1 MTAYAVA
8 VSQNHDARDPIF
20 ALSDDFVA
28 AFAAQCPAHATLAG
42 LPCDDGAWNDWS
54 PSGAASWAST
64 VASFQERLRA
74 LPPPRGPE
82 ARWGR
87 LARRVMADYLDE
99 RLDDFRHDEHLRDLN
114 NIESAFQHL
123 RMVFDLMDL
132 QSAAG
137 WDAVASR
144 LEGLPQACDSY
155 RASLEEGR
163 RTGKVAAR
171 RQVCAVIEQARYQ
184 AGEASFFLTL
194 PAAYEASG
202 LATGAGRARL
212 AAGAERARAAFGAF
226 AGYLEQTYLP
236 SARAED
242 AVGEERYLR
251 HARRFLGANIDPI
264 ETYAWG
270 WSEVHAIEARM
281 ARLAAE
287 ILPGASLPEVIQ
299 VLETDPA
306 RCAPGPD
313 EFLRTMSERQR
324 KALAELD
331 GVHFDIP
338 APIRHIDVKMAP
350 PGGALGAYYVPPSDG
365 FKRPGT
371 IWYAPGSKRVFP
383 LYEEITTAYH
393 EGFPGHH
400 LQCGLQVYLD
410 DRLSRLHRFLV
421 VNSGHAEG
429 WALYAEQL
437 MYELGYFERPDYV
450 LGMLSGKLTRAYR
463 VVLDIGMHL
472 GLPIPERA
480 PLRAGEPWRYE
491 TAVEYL
497 HRRAF
502 LTPEHAHSEATRY
515 LGWPGQAI
523 CYKVGERVVLEL
535 REELRR
541 RQGEAFDLKA
551 FHARVIGSGS
561 VGLDHLREIVLGDD
575 ADDAAP

>member
-1 MTAYAVA
+1 MKH
-8 VSQNHDARDPIF
+8 NHDARDPIF
-20 ALSDDFVA
+20 ALSDEFVE
-28 AFAAQCPAHATLAG
+28 AFAARCPAHATLAG
-42 LPCDDGAWNDWS
+42 IPCDEGAWNDWS
-54 PSGAASWAST
+54 PAGAADWASSL
-64 VASFQERLRA
+64 ASFRERLRS
-74 LPPPRGPE
+74 LPPPRGRGSD

-99 RLDDFRHDEHLRDLN
+99 RLDDFHHGEHLRDLN
-114 NIESAFQHL
+114 NIESPFQHL

-132 QSAAG
+132 GSAAG
-137 WDAVASR
+137 WEAVASR
-144 LEGLPQACDSY
+144 LERLPQACDGY

-163 RTGKVAAR
+163 RTGQVVAR
-171 RQVCAVIEQARYQ
+171 RQVVAVIEQARYQ
-184 AGEASFFLTL
+184 AGEASFFITL

-202 LATGAGRARL
+202 FAVGAGRERL
-212 AAGAERARAAFGAF
+212 AAGAERARAAFGAL
-226 AGYLEQTYLP
+226 AGYLEQAYLP
-236 SARAED
+236 SARAVD
-242 AVGEERYLR
+242 AVGRERYLR
-251 HARRFLGANIDPI
+251 LSRRFLGASIDPI

-270 WSEVHAIEARM
+270 WSEVHAIEAQM
-281 ARLAAE
+281 ARLADE
-287 ILPGASLPEVIQ
+287 ILPGASLPEVIER
-299 VLETDPA
+299 LTTDPA
-306 RCAPGPD
+306 RCAHDAD
-313 EFLRTMSERQR
+313 EFLRIMSERQR
-324 KALAELD
+324 RALAELD

-338 APIRHIDVKMAP
+338 APIRHIEVKMAP

-371 IWYAPGSKRVFP
+371 VWYAPGAKREFP
-383 LYEEITTAYH
+383 LYEEITIAYH

-400 LQCGLQVYLD
+400 LQCGLQVHLE

-421 VNSGHAEG
+421 TNSGHAEG

-437 MYELGYFERPDYV
+437 MYELGYFERPEYV

-472 GLPIPERA
+472 DLPIPSHA
-480 PLRAGEPWRYE
+480 PLHAGEPWRYE

-502 LTPEHAHSEATRY
+502 LTLDHAHSEATRY

-561 VGLDHLREIVLGDD
+561 VGLDHLREIVLEDPEDG
-575 ADDAAP
+575 ATS

>member
-171 RQVCAVIEQARYQ
+171 RQVRAVIEQARYQ

-338 APIRHIDVKMAP
+338 APIRHIEVKMAP

>member
-1 MTAYAVA
+1 M
-8 VSQNHDARDPIF
+8 SQNHDARDPIF
-20 ALSDDFVA
+20 ALSDEFVE
-28 AFAAQCPAHATLAG
+28 AFAARCPAHATLAG

-87 LARRVMADYLDE
+87 LARRVMADHLDE
-99 RLDDFRHDEHLRDLN
+99 RLDDFGHGEHLRDLN

-132 QSAAG
+132 QGAAG
-137 WDAVASR
+137 WEAVASR
-144 LEGLPQACDSY
+144 LEGLPQACDGY

-163 RTGKVAAR
+163 RTGQVAAR
-171 RQVCAVIEQARYQ
+171 RQVRAVIEQARFQ

-202 LATGAGRARL
+202 FATDAGRARL
-212 AAGAERARAAFGAF
+212 AAGVARARAAFGAF
-226 AGYLEQTYLP
+226 AGYLEQAYLP

-251 HARRFLGANIDPI
+251 SARRFLGMSIDPI

-281 ARLAAE
+281 ARLAADL
-287 ILPGASLPEVIQ
+287 LPGASLPEVIR

-306 RCAPGPD
+306 RCAPD
-313 EFLRTMSERQR
+313 VDTFLRIMAERQR

-338 APIRHIDVKMAP
+338 APIRHIEVKLAP

-371 IWYAPGSKRVFP
+371 VWYVPGSKRTFP

-400 LQCGLQVYLD
+400 LQCALQVYLD

-421 VNSGHAEG
+421 TNSGYAEG

-437 MYELGYFERPDYV
+437 MYELGYFERPEYV
-450 LGMLSGKLTRAYR
+450 LGMLQGKLMRAYR

-472 GLPIPERA
+472 GLSIPAHA
-480 PLRAGEPWRYE
+480 PLHAGEPWGYE
-491 TAVEYL
+491 IAVEYL

-502 LTPEHAHSEATRY
+502 LTLEHAHSEATRY

-535 REELRR
+535 REALRR

-561 VGLDHLREIVLGDD
+561 VGLDHQRELVLGDD
-575 ADDAAP
+575 ANDAAP

>member
-1 MTAYAVA
+1 M
-8 VSQNHDARDPIF
+8 SQDHDARDPIF
-20 ALSDDFVA
+20 ALSDEFVE
-28 AFAAQCPAHATLAG
+28 AFAARCPAHATLAG
-42 LPCDDGAWNDWS
+42 IPCDEGAWNDWS

-64 VASFQERLRA
+64 VASFQERLRS
-74 LPPPRGPE
+74 LPPPRPGAE
-82 ARWGR
+82 ARWCR
-87 LARRVMADYLDE
+87 LARRVMADHLDE
-99 RLDDFRHDEHLRDLN
+99 RLDDFRHGEHLRDLN

-123 RMVFDLMDL
+123 RMVFDLMDVH
-132 QSAAG
+132 SAAG
-137 WDAVASR
+137 WEAIASR
-144 LEGLPQACDSY
+144 LEGLPRACDSY

-163 RTGKVAAR
+163 RTGQVVAR

-184 AGEASFFLTL
+184 AGDASFFLTL

-202 LATGAGRARL
+202 CGADADRARI
-212 AAGAERARAAFGAF
+212 AASRARVADGVERARAAFGAL

-236 SARAED
+236 SARAAD
-242 AVGEERYLR
+242 AVGKERYLR
-251 HARRFLGANIDPI
+251 LSRRFLGASIDPI

-270 WSEVHAIEARM
+270 WSEVHAIEAQM
-281 ARLAAE
+281 ARLAGE
-287 ILPGASLPEVIQ
+287 ILPGASLPEVID
-299 VLETDPA
+299 LLMTDPA
-306 RCAPGPD
+306 RCAPSAD
-313 EFLRTMSERQR
+313 EFLRIMSERQR

-338 APIRHIDVKMAP
+338 APIRHIEVKLAP

-371 IWYAPGSKRVFP
+371 VWYAPGTKQAFP

-400 LQCGLQVYLD
+400 LQCALQVHLD

-421 VNSGHAEG
+421 TNSGHAEG

-472 GLPIPERA
+472 ELPIPRDA
-480 PLRAGEPWRYE
+480 PLHAGEPWRYE
-491 TAVEYL
+491 IAVEYL

-502 LTPEHAHSEATRY
+502 LPLEHAHSEATRY

-523 CYKVGERVVLEL
+523 SYKVGERVVLEL
-535 REELRR
+535 RDALKR

-561 VGLDHLREIVLGDD
+561 VGLDHLREIVL
-575 ADDAAP
+575 DDAAP

>member
-1 MTAYAVA
+1 MPAYAVA
-8 VSQNHDARDPIF
+8 VSQDHDARDPIF
-20 ALSDDFVA
+20 ALSDEFVE
-28 AFAAQCPAHATLAG
+28 AFAARCPAHATLAG
-42 LPCDDGAWNDWS
+42 IPCDEGAWNDWS

-64 VASFQERLRA
+64 VASFQERLRS
-74 LPPPRGPE
+74 LPPPRPGAE
-82 ARWGR
+82 SRWGR
-87 LARRVMADYLDE
+87 LARRVMADHLDE
-99 RLDDFRHDEHLRDLN
+99 RLDDFRHGEHLRDLN

-123 RMVFDLMDL
+123 RMVFDLMDVR
-132 QSAAG
+132 SAAG
-137 WDAVASR
+137 WEAIVSR
-144 LEGLPQACDSY
+144 LEGLPRACDSY

-163 RTGKVAAR
+163 RTGQAVAR
-171 RQVCAVIEQARYQ
+171 RQVRAVIEQARYQ
-184 AGEASFFLTL
+184 AGDASFFLTL
-194 PAAYEASG
+194 LAAYEASG
-202 LATGAGRARL
+202 CAADAGRARL
-212 AAGAERARAAFGAF
+212 ADGVERARAAFGAF

-236 SARAED
+236 SARAAD

-251 HARRFLGANIDPI
+251 LSRRFLGASIDPI

-270 WSEVHAIEARM
+270 WSEVHAIEAQM

-287 ILPGASLPEVIQ
+287 ILPGASLPEVIE
-299 VLETDPA
+299 LLMTDPA
-306 RCAPGPD
+306 RCAQGAD
-313 EFLRTMSERQR
+313 EFLRIMSERQR

-338 APIRHIDVKMAP
+338 SPIHHIEVKLAP

-371 IWYAPGSKRVFP
+371 VWYAAGTKQAFP

-400 LQCGLQVYLD
+400 LQCALQVHLD

-421 VNSGHAEG
+421 TNSGHAEG

-472 GLPIPERA
+472 ELPIPGDA
-480 PLRAGEPWRYE
+480 PLHAGEPWRYE
-491 TAVEYL
+491 IAVEYL

-502 LTPEHAHSEATRY
+502 LPLEHAHSEATRY

-523 CYKVGERVVLEL
+523 SYKVGERVVLEL
-535 REELRR
+535 RDALRR

-561 VGLDHLREIVLGDD
+561 VGLDHLREIVL
-575 ADDAAP
+575 DDAAH

>member
-1 MTAYAVA
+1 M
-8 VSQNHDARDPIF
+8 SQNLDARDPIF
-20 ALSDDFVA
+20 ALSDEFVE

-82 ARWGR
+82 AQWGR
-87 LARRVMADYLDE
+87 LARRVMADHLDE
-99 RLDDFRHDEHLRDLN
+99 RLDDFRHGEHLRDLN
-114 NIESAFQHL
+114 NIESPFQHL

-132 QSAAG
+132 QTAAG
-137 WDAVASR
+137 WEAVVSR
-144 LEGLPQACDSY
+144 LEGLSQACESY

-163 RTGKVAAR
+163 RTGQVAAR
-171 RQVCAVIEQARYQ
+171 RQVRAVIEQARFQ

-236 SARAED
+236 SARDED

-251 HARRFLGANIDPI
+251 SARRFLGMSIDPI

-306 RCAPGPD
+306 RCAPDAGA
-313 EFLRTMSERQR
+313 FLRIMSERQR

-338 APIRHIDVKMAP
+338 APIRHIDVKLAP

-371 IWYAPGSKRVFP
+371 IWYAPGSKRMFP

-421 VNSGHAEG
+421 TNSGYAEG

-450 LGMLSGKLTRAYR
+450 LGMLTGKLTRAYR

-472 GLPIPERA
+472 GLSIPAHA
-480 PLRAGEPWRYE
+480 PLHAGEPWRYE
-491 TAVEYL
+491 SAVEYL

-502 LTPEHAHSEATRY
+502 LTLEHAHSEATRY

-551 FHARVIGSGS
+551 FHAKVIGSGS
-561 VGLDHLREIVLGDD
+561 VGLDHLREIVLDD
-575 ADDAAP
+575 GAGDAAP

>member
-20 ALSDDFVA
+20 ALSDEFVA

-64 VASFQERLRA
+64 VASFQGRLRA

-87 LARRVMADYLDE
+87 LARRVMAEYMDE

-212 AAGAERARAAFGAF
+212 GAGAERVRAAFGAF

-242 AVGEERYLR
+242 AVGEGRYLR
-251 HARRFLGANIDPI
+251 HARRFLGANIDPM

-281 ARLAAE
+281 TRLAAE

-306 RCAPGPD
+306 RCAPGPE
-313 EFLRTMSERQR
+313 EFLRVMSERQR

-338 APIRHIDVKMAP
+338 APIRHIEVKMAP

-450 LGMLSGKLTRAYR
+450 LGMLAGKLTRAYR

-480 PLRAGEPWRYE
+480 PLHAGEPWRYE

-541 RQGEAFDLKA
+541 RQGEAFNLKA